1 MRNLQTALSA
11 TVTAIVIGLL
21 VANIASA
28 ARAAE
33 IQHAKQAQIAALEAS
48 VGADDTALQLEAY
61 KQRYT
66 EAYNQMVAAYGEL
79 QQRDAGYSGLLNQ
92 SNGTA
97 KQLEA
102 ANASLEARLAQAY
115 QAMQQA
121 QAQLAA
127 MGITQPAATVISA
140 PAAVVNQPAANEP
153 AAVNQPAA
161 PTTRTTAA
169 PTTRPAATPTRAP
182 TATPVRTNAPVTTTP
197 PPAGTPA
204 PGATPKMYCWF
215 DNNNVWV
222 CEDHPKG
229 M

>member
-33 IQHAKQAQIAALEAS
+33 IEHAKQAQIAALQAS
-48 VGADDTALQLEAY
+48 VGADDTELQLEAY

-66 EAYNQMVAAYGEL
+66 EAYNQMVATYGEM
-79 QQRDAGYSGLLNQ
+79 QQRDAGYSGLLKQ

-97 KQLEA
+97 AQLEA
-102 ANASLEARLAQAY
+102 ANAALEARLAQAY

-140 PAAVVNQPAANEP
+140 PAAVVNQPGADQP

-161 PTTRTTAA
+161 TTRATNA
-169 PTTRPAATPTRAP
+169 PTTRPTATPTRAP
-182 TATPVRTNAPVTTTP
+182 TATPVRTQAPVTTTP

-204 PGATPKMYCWF
+204 PGATPRMYCWF

-229 M
+229 Q

>member
-33 IQHAKQAQIAALEAS
+33 IQHAKQAQIAALQAS
-48 VGADDTALQLEAY
+48 VGADDTELQLEAY

-66 EAYNQMVAAYGEL
+66 EAYNQMVAAYGQL
-79 QQRDAGYSGLLNQ
+79 QQRDAGYSALLRQ
-92 SNGTA
+92 SQGTSG
-97 KQLEA
+97 QLEA

-127 MGITQPAATVISA
+127 MGISQPVAAVISEPTSGGSTAGAGTGAAPVNQAATA
-140 PAAVVNQPAANEP
+140 
-153 AAVNQPAA
+153 
-161 PTTRTTAA
+161 
-169 PTTRPAATPTRAP
+169 RPAATPTRAP
-182 TATPVRTNAPVTTTP
+182 AATPVRTNAPVTA
-197 PPAGTPA
+197 PPAGA
-204 PGATPKMYCWF
+204 PQPTPKMYCWY
-215 DNNNVWV
+215 DSNHVWV
-222 CEDHPKG
+222 CEDHPQG
-229 M
+229 Q

>member
-1 MRNLQTALSA
+1 LRNLQTALSA
-11 TVTAIVIGLL
+11 TITAIVIGLL

-33 IQHAKQAQIAALEAS
+33 IQHAKQAQIAALQAS
-48 VGADDTALQLEAY
+48 VGADDTELQLEAY

-79 QQRDAGYSGLLNQ
+79 QQRDAGYSGLLKQ

-97 KQLEA
+97 AQLEA

-127 MGITQPAATVISA
+127 MGITQPAAAAPLPPVVVVNPGTTDPGAA
-140 PAAVVNQPAANEP
+140 PAAIAPAATNR
-153 AAVNQPAA
+153 V
-161 PTTRTTAA
+161 TTA

-182 TATPVRTNAPVTTTP
+182 AATPVGLPAPVTTTS
-197 PPAGTPA
+197 PPAAPRPTP
-204 PGATPKMYCWF
+204 TMYCWF

-229 M
+229 Q

>member
-1 MRNLQTALSA
+1 LRNLQTALSA
-11 TVTAIVIGLL
+11 TITAIVIGLL

-33 IQHAKQAQIAALEAS
+33 IQHAKQAQIAALQAS
-48 VGADDTALQLEAY
+48 VGADDTELQLEAY

-79 QQRDAGYSGLLNQ
+79 QQRDAGYSGLLRQ

-97 KQLEA
+97 AQLEA

-121 QAQLAA
+121 QSQLAA
-127 MGITQPAATVISA
+127 MGISQPAATVINAPA
-140 PAAVVNQPAANEP
+140 PAAVVNQPAANQP
-153 AAVNQPAA
+153 AANQPAA
-161 PTTRTTAA
+161 NQPAA
-169 PTTRPAATPTRAP
+169 TTRPTTAPTRAP
-182 TATPVRTNAPVTTTP
+182 AATPVRTPAPVTTTP
-197 PPAGTPA
+197 PPAAPQPTP
-204 PGATPKMYCWF
+204 TMYCWF

-229 M
+229 Q

>member
-1 MRNLQTALSA
+1 LSA

-33 IQHAKQAQIAALEAS
+33 IQHAKQAQIAALQAS
-48 VGADDTALQLEAY
+48 VGADDTELQLEAY

-79 QQRDAGYSGLLNQ
+79 QKRDAGYSGLLSQ
-92 SNGTA
+92 SNGSA
-97 KQLEA
+97 AQLEA

-127 MGITQPAATVISA
+127 MGVSQPAATVIIAPVVSNREAAAA
-140 PAAVVNQPAANEP
+140 PAAP
-153 AAVNQPAA
+153 AAVNQPAS
-161 PTTRTTAA
+161 
-169 PTTRPAATPTRAP
+169 TRPAATPTRAP

-197 PPAGTPA
+197 PPAAPQPTPR
-204 PGATPKMYCWF
+204 MYCWY
-215 DNNNVWV
+215 DSNHVWV
-222 CEDHPKG
+222 CEDHPQG
-229 M
+229 Q